1 MERSQV
7 LMDEEHRDMY
17 NRFGSSSFEF
27 DPRKDELKLMTDV
40 AVEYLFFG
48 LTAYLMTLPL
58 GARSART
65 WLTILGIVMLAV
77 EVMFKLTETTLPD
90 WMPETLTEH
99 EVIFYLHSFF
109 PLVVTL
115 LRMLSESLYVDV
127 DQTALAVLKE
137 VYLQQKVQFMTV
149 MLLLCILYI
158 NESHPYTCTFFS
170 RRRQERYFSS
180 WRCSLSLVH
189 THLHLHRSRTAAP
202 PTATPRSNAWSRWQ
216 PSKASWVC

>member
-1 MERSQV
+1 
-7 LMDEEHRDMY
+7 MDEEHRDMY
-17 NRFGSSSFEF
+17 NRFGSSSFDF

-109 PLVVTL
+109 PLVVAL

-137 VYLQQKVQFMTV
+137 VYLQQKVQFMTI

-158 NESHPYTCTFFS
+158 NASHLY
-170 RRRQERYFSS
+170 
-180 WRCSLSLVH
+180 
-189 THLHLHRSRTAAP
+189 
-202 PTATPRSNAWSRWQ
+202 N
-216 PSKASWVC
+216 

>member
-1 MERSQV
+1 MMYVRFCLAFVDFSRLTGMDYSQV

-40 AVEYLFFG
+40 AVVYMYFG
-48 LTAYLMTLPL
+48 LTTYLMTLPL

-65 WLTILGIVMLAV
+65 WLAILGIVMLAV
-77 EVMFKLTETTLPD
+77 EVTFKLTETALPD

-99 EVIFYLHSFF
+99 ELVFYMHSFF
-109 PLVVTL
+109 PLMVAL

-137 VYLQQKVQFMTV
+137 VYLQQKVQFH
-149 MLLLCILYI
+149 C
-158 NESHPYTCTFFS
+158 E
-170 RRRQERYFSS
+170 
-180 WRCSLSLVH
+180 
-189 THLHLHRSRTAAP
+189 
-202 PTATPRSNAWSRWQ
+202 
-216 PSKASWVC
+216 